1 MFRKSRN
8 RRSFSISAAVA
19 ADMHPDSF
27 TTASTT
33 EMQHCS
39 CSELALVFSARL
51 MYGCN
56 AAAKARGLPSATH
69 SRGSVAQNTC
79 SPSAYRTARGKED
92 MSLLVFSSFSSFS
105 SSSASSCESI
115 PSRIAPQSRRAVD
128 TVSAKSPRA
137 SSAAASSSDGNTTRR
152 RMATIGKV
160 ESRGSLAC
168 PTRLTPQYTSQ
179 STATSCSARSA
190 TGSAASAPAR
200 RAGTAGRENHS
211 SRKMRVTSSW
221 IPTSSS
227 RMRNARNRNA
237 STPCL
242 KSTLELRMQSCRM
255 CITRLRTLT
264 PTSEMRATMAA

>member
-1 MFRKSRN
+1 
-8 RRSFSISAAVA
+8 
-19 ADMHPDSF
+19 
-27 TTASTT
+27 
-33 EMQHCS
+33 MQHCS

-51 MYGCN
+51 TYGCN
-56 AAAKARGLPSATH
+56 AAAKAKGLPSATH

-79 SPSAYRTARGKED
+79 NPSAYRTARGKED
-92 MSLLVFSSFSSFS
+92 TFVSFVSSFSSAS
-105 SSSASSCESI
+105 SNASASSCESI
-115 PSRIAPQSRRAVD
+115 PFRIAPQSRRAVD
-128 TVSAKSPRA
+128 TVSVESPRA

-160 ESRGSLAC
+160 ESRGSLAY

-190 TGSAASAPAR
+190 TGSAASALAR
-200 RAGTAGRENHS
+200 RAGPAGAAGGENHS
-211 SRKMRVTSSW
+211 SRKMRTTSSW
-221 IPTSSS
+221 IPASSS

-242 KSTLELRMQSCRM
+242 KSTLDVRMQSCRM

-264 PTSEMRATMAA
+264 PTSEMRSTMAA